1 MMTILSFLGGTA
13 FRLIFGEIAAF
24 FSKKQAHAQEIE
36 RMRLQD
42 QIDAGQHARNDAFG
56 ARADHRLVQTL
67 QALFDAERRQQLAGD
82 ARVLRAHHIGAGQ
95 RIKRTLRHI
104 A

>member
-42 QIDAGQHARNDAFG
+42 QIDAGRYLVWIIQSSNASARS
-56 ARADHRLVQTL
+56 
-67 QALFDAERRQQLAGD
+67 
-82 ARVLRAHHIGAGQ
+82 RVMGGSLS
-95 RIKRTLRHI
+95 
-104 A
+104 